1 MVNGLLV
8 GLGGV
13 RRPKYF
19 TMFYT
24 RSLQGN
30 LRICQGI
37 LREKYFGQRVGTLNM
52 VNVNSN
58 DFIKNVLVMFE
69 IQKFSVKK
77 MELKMSAKWWPFVQV
92 LRIFYEMCSPGQS
105 QSSSVA
111 ADEPFPMR
119 AVVGSAGSVLDPIA
133 ELSPLTRPRPHRA
146 LINPFVPARLH
157 FKVTSNRRRWS
168 HAFPTG
174 ESENVIVVQDAD
186 VSSHN
191 TVMFSPNTHKRWPI
205 ACQ

>member
-1 MVNGLLV
+1 
-8 GLGGV
+8 
-13 RRPKYF
+13 
-19 TMFYT
+19 
-24 RSLQGN
+24 
-30 LRICQGI
+30 
-37 LREKYFGQRVGTLNM
+37 M

-58 DFIKNVLVMFE
+58 DFIKNMLVMFE

-77 MELKMSAKWWPFVQV
+77 MELKMSAKWWPFVQA

-191 TVMFSPNTHKRWPI
+191 TVMFSPNTKVLTKDDL
-205 ACQ
+205 